1 MLSTFCSRF
10 SSKPVSILVDLTVMR
25 YYATTCDNKLL
36 LIYERSEQPNHI
48 FSHNFNKN
56 VNLKQC

>member
-25 YYATTCDNKLL
+25 YYGATTCDNKLNYL
-36 LIYERSEQPNHI
+36 RE
-48 FSHNFNKN
+48 
-56 VNLKQC
+56 V

>member
-25 YYATTCDNKLL
+25 YYGATTCDNKLL

-48 FSHNFNKN
+48 FSHNFNK
-56 VNLKQC
+56 KC